1 MRYLFK
7 YFYYTLYVCIQLR
20 LCLLISLKPLFL
32 YVHRFIPA
40 FSSSN
45 SSVRSYGWSYNG
57 AKISHIPGI
66 CFLQNGLFWFG
77 AKYRKMWLKQRK
89 SRYCFNVGTL
99 YCSAEDLICFGRIYS
114 SFIYLTF
121 SRRFIQ

>member
-1 MRYLFK
+1 MPYSSIL
-7 YFYYTLYVCIQLR
+7 

-32 YVHRFIPA
+32 YVHRYIPA

-66 CFLQNGLFWFG
+66 CFLQDGLFWFG

-89 SRYCFNVGTL
+89 YRFIVSMRAHYTVQLKTL
-99 YCSAEDLICFGRIYS
+99 SALGRI
-114 SFIYLTF
+114 F
-121 SRRFIQ
+121 

>member
-1 MRYLFK
+1 MNVWNVYKAGSSIL
-7 YFYYTLYVCIQLR
+7 
-20 LCLLISLKPLFL
+20 LCLLIFLKPLFL

-66 CFLQNGLFWFG
+66 CFLQDGLFWFG

-89 SRYCFNVGTL
+89 YRFMFQCGHTRYTVQLKTL
-99 YCSAEDLICFGRIYS
+99 SALEGFPNFQQKDL
-114 SFIYLTF
+114 FINKC
-121 SRRFIQ
+121 